1 MHTLSNY
8 AVTEVLSLVTV
19 VIIASS
25 AITAV
30 LLWAI
35 PELDAKKQSVR
46 IDSALTQFKTIR
58 DVIEDVTSGGAGA
71 SNFVDFVTDAGDVS
85 LDSKGDRFIFY
96 YSLVEGFDFNVSNL
110 GDSYDRKF
118 GFKIESAAGPGSAVD
133 SFLTIYYLYSGE
145 SETVPITNQVEISKN
160 LADAVKIDV
169 TYSGK
174 ISGRIWLFDSG
185 YLSYEV
191 ASSSGVF
198 RLFAENGATIS
209 VYPSGYLYHKPGFY
223 NKDNSVV
230 MKMIQIKPGD
240 IRGGS
245 GKGVYKFL
253 IRSNASYVREVKA
266 DIHGCFKMQI
276 YGGNSEAW
284 VRFYTM
290 EHGFKKFGST
300 QGGSL
305 SQDTLY
311 LEAGKTFSLVQS
323 VCDARLVEIK

>member
-71 SNFVDFVTDAGDVS
+71 SNFVDFVTDAGDVY

-96 YSLVEGFDFNVSNL
+96 YSLAEGFDFNVSNL
-110 GDSYDRKF
+110 GDIDDKKF
-118 GFKIESAAGPGSAVD
+118 GFKIEKGQAD
-133 SFLTIYYLYSGE
+133 SLTVYYLYNSGQE
-145 SETVPITNQVEISKN
+145 NISQIPQDLIEVNNNYN
-160 LADAVKIDV
+160 LADAVKIDIKNSDDIV
-169 TYSGK
+169 
-174 ISGRIWLFDSG
+174 GRIWVFDSG

-198 RLFAENGATIS
+198 RLFAENGAAIS